1 MVSIMQPPN
10 ETAPSAPPSRRL
22 RREKQTVA
30 IMVEMHCRDC
40 HGGSPRGE
48 EPLCPECAGLL
59 DYALRRVD
67 GCPFGDEKPA
77 CARCTVHCY
86 RPEMREQIRA
96 AMRYAGPR
104 MTWRHPYL
112 AAMHL
117 LDRRRVP
124 REEKPR
130 RPR

>member
-1 MVSIMQPPN
+1 MVSTMQPPS
-10 ETAPSAPPSRRL
+10 ETTTSAPFSRRL
-22 RREKQTVA
+22 RRENKTVA
-30 IMVEMHCRDC
+30 IMIEMHCRDC
-40 HGGSPRGE
+40 HGGDD
-48 EPLCPECAGLL
+48 LCPDCATLVG
-59 DYALRRVD
+59 YALRRVD
-67 GCPFGDEKPA
+67 GCPFGDEKPT

-124 REEKPR
+124 RQEKPR

>member
-1 MVSIMQPPN
+1 MVSTMRPPN
-10 ETAPSAPPSRRL
+10 ETATSAPSSRRL
-22 RREKQTVA
+22 RRENKTVA
-30 IMVEMHCRDC
+30 IMVQMHCRDR
-40 HGGSPRGE
+40 HEGMG
-48 EPLCPECAGLL
+48 LCPDCAALL
-59 DYALRRVD
+59 EYALRRVE
-67 GCPFGDEKPA
+67 GCPFGDKKPT
-77 CARCTVHCY
+77 CARCPVHCY

-117 LDRRRVP
+117 LDRRRMP
-124 REEKPR
+124 REEQPH